1 MFRLFRSLVLA
12 ATVTLAACATSEPP
26 TPQAETIQP
35 LAKFEMANDPWVA
48 LHHYAYHQARAL
60 SDMKVRG
67 RVPMLEA
74 DVAAFT
80 PDVAKAFEP
89 VSAAYEPHLGSSLL
103 FTGSLRW
110 IAVALAHGEID
121 SVPDEAVKQ
130 ALKDFMPVYREHF
143 WARHQAD
150 SAEFIASVE
159 GDLAAYGDAMAIRL
173 ADYLDG
179 EWGAEPLRVDIVP
192 YANWA
197 GAYTG
202 SRPVGHLTMSANDP
216 EINQHKFEMLFHEAS
231 HTSPL
236 GDQLEAA
243 ADAAI
248 AKTGL
253 EFPRYWHAL
262 LWYASGTA
270 ARETLGNGYEPY
282 YVTSGR
288 LTNEPSASV
297 YRALEAVWDQHDTL
311 EARALA
317 AAELAV
323 QAGE

>member
-1 MFRLFRSLVLA
+1 MFRLFRNLSMAVA
-12 ATVTLAACATSEPP
+12 MMISACATTEVST
-26 TPQAETIQP
+26 TPAETVQP
-35 LAKFEMANDPWVA
+35 LPKFELANDPWVA

-60 SDMKVRG
+60 SDMKVKG
-67 RVPMLEA
+67 RVPMLDA
-74 DVAAFT
+74 DIAAFT
-80 PDVAKAFEP
+80 LDVAKAFEP

-110 IAVALAHGEID
+110 IAVALSHGDLEG
-121 SVPDEAVKQ
+121 VPDEAVKQ
-130 ALKDFMPVYREHF
+130 ALKDFMPVYQEHF
-143 WARHQAD
+143 WPRHQAD
-150 SAEFIASVE
+150 SARFIRSVE
-159 GDLAAYGDAMAIRL
+159 DDLTAYGDAMASRL
-173 ADYLDG
+173 ADHLDG
-179 EWGAEPLRVDIVP
+179 EWGTDPLRVDIVP

-202 SRPVGHLTMSANDP
+202 TRPFGHITMSANDP

-270 ARETLGNGYEPY
+270 ARETLGKDYEPY

-288 LTNEPSASV
+288 LTNEPSATV
-297 YRALEAVWDQHDTL
+297 YQAFEAVWGQHDTL
-311 EARALA
+311 DARAMA
-317 AAELAV
+317 AADLAMGRV
-323 QAGE
+323 D